1 MLSRLLMTAL
11 ASGVLA
17 GVFVFAVHMT
27 KTAPLILLAEVYENS
42 EPPELQGQEPS
53 KAASKYADENDEWG
67 PDDGLERRAYTLV
80 ADLLTS
86 IGFAFTLVGAI
97 ALRGRNVDWRSG
109 MVWGLCG
116 FASFYVG
123 PSLGLAPEV
132 PGMAATDLVARQ
144 VWWLVTAVATAGGL
158 ALIFFAG
165 PYGIKA
171 AGVALIAAPHVVG
184 APSHTTEAGV
194 IPPELAAQ
202 FAVATLLVTG
212 LFWLLL
218 GSLTGYFYRRFGEI

>member
-11 ASGVLA
+11 VSGALA
-17 GVFVFAVHMT
+17 GVFVFASHMT
-27 KTAPLILLAEVYENS
+27 KTTPLILLAEVYENAELAES
-42 EPPELQGQEPS
+42 HAHEPP
-53 KAASKYADENDEWG
+53 KAAHNHAVESDAWA
-67 PDDGLERRAYTLV
+67 PDDGLERSAYTLL

-132 PGMAATDLVARQ
+132 PGMAAADLVTRQ
-144 VWWLVTAVATAGGL
+144 FWWLVTAVATAGGL

-165 PYGIKA
+165 PYGLKA
-171 AGVALIAAPHVVG
+171 AGVALMAAPHVVG
-184 APSHTTEAGV
+184 APSHTIEDGG
-194 IPPELAAQ
+194 IPAELAAQ
-202 FAVATLLVTG
+202 FAVTTLLVTG

-218 GSLTGYFYRRFGEI
+218 GSLTGYFYRRFGET